1 MDDTTLWYI
10 FAYVV
15 GTGFGYF
22 VGKTSAIKD
31 VAAITIDTLIEGGY
45 LKHRR
50 DANGEIE
57 LLKINEEK

>member
-1 MDDTTLWYI
+1 MDDTTFWYL

-15 GTGFGYF
+15 GTGFGYV

-45 LKHRR
+45 LKYRH
-50 DANGEIE
+50 DKNGEIE